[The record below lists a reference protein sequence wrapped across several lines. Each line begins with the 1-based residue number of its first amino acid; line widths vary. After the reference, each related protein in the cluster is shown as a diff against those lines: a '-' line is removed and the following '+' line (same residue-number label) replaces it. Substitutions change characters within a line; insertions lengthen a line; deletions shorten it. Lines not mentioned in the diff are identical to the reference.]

1 MTPVDAILLGLAG
14 FAAGGINAAAGG
26 GSLITFPALLAI
38 GLSPLAANV
47 TNTLSVW
54 PGYVGGTYGYRR
66 ELTGQRSRAIGLGT
80 VAAIGAVGGAV
91 ALLTLSPGVFKAI
104 VPLLLLLSSGLL
116 FVQPRLAR
124 RLASKPAD
132 AKQNN
137 PALVVAMLACGA
149 YGAYFGGGL
158 GVLMLGVLGALVR
171 DSLQRLNGLKAL
183 LSLVINTIAAIA
195 FIFYGP
201 IDWAAVAVIAPASLL
216 GGYAGASIMRRL
228 PTSLLR
234 AVVVTLGVVVAI
246 ILIVK

>member
-1 MTPVDAILLGLAG
+1 MTPVDGILLALAG

-47 TNTLSVW
+47 TNTISVW
-54 PGYVGGTYGYRR
+54 PGYLGGTVGYRK
-66 ELTGQRSRAIGLGT
+66 ELEGQKPRAVGLGII
-80 VAAIGAVGGAV
+80 AAIGAVGGAV
-91 ALLTLSPGVFKAI
+91 ALLTLSAGVFKAI
-104 VPLLLLLSSGLL
+104 VPVLLLLSSGLL
-116 FVQPRLAR
+116 LIQPRLAA
-124 RLASKPAD
+124 RLQNQPEAAKP
-132 AKQNN
+132 NN
-137 PALVVAMLACGA
+137 PVLVIAMLASGA

-158 GVLMLGVLGALVR
+158 GVLLLGALGALVR

-216 GGYAGASIMRRL
+216 GGYLGASIMRRL
-228 PTSLLR
+228 PAWMLR
-234 AVVVTLGVVVAI
+234 AVVCTLGTVVAI